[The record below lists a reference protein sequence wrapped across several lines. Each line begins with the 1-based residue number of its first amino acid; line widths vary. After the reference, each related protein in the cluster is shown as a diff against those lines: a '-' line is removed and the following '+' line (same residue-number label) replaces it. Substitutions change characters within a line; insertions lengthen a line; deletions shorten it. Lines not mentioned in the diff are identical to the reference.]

1 MTKDT
6 MDDLFRPPA
15 ATWHRLSPSYLKLKY
30 LMIAITWPFLG
41 AAVVVPLLML
51 HVSWW
56 WAPLAAFLVLWAWRF
71 LRAARVFRR
80 WGYAETDDDV
90 YLTRGLLW
98 RELTCVPYG
107 RMQLVNVSS
116 GPIERQFGL
125 ASVELVTSSTSG
137 TITIPGLARTD
148 AVTLRDRLIERGE
161 LLQAGI

>member
-1 MTKDT
+1 ME
-6 MDDLFRPPA
+6 DLFRPPA
-15 ATWHRLSPSYLKLKY
+15 AQWHPLSPSYLKLKL
-30 LMIAITWPFLG
+30 LMIGINWAIIG
-41 AAVVVPLLML
+41 ALLMVPLMVFD
-51 HVSWW
+51 VSWW
-56 WAPLAAFLVLWAWRF
+56 WIPLTVFMLWWAWRF
-71 LRAARVFRR
+71 LRAPRVYRR

-116 GPIERQFGL
+116 GPIERAFGL

-137 TITIPGLARTD
+137 SITIPGLARED
-148 AVTLRDRLIERGE
+148 AVAMRDRLIERGE

>member
-1 MTKDT
+1 MKKDT
-6 MDDLFRPPA
+6 MEELFRPPNA
-15 ATWHRLSPSYLKLKY
+15 QWHPLSPSYLTLKL
-30 LMIAITWPFLG
+30 LMIGINWAIIG
-41 AAVVVPLLML
+41 AIIIVPLVLL
-51 HVSWW
+51 DFTWW
-56 WAPLAAFLVLWAWRF
+56 WAALIAFLVFWAWRF
-71 LRAARVFRR
+71 LRAPRVFRR
-80 WGYAETDDDV
+80 WGYAETDDDI

-137 TITIPGLARTD
+137 TITIPGLARPD
-148 AVTLRDRLIERGE
+148 AIAMRDRLIERGE

>member
-1 MTKDT
+1 ME
-6 MDDLFRPPA
+6 DLFRPPTA
-15 ATWHRLSPSYLKLKY
+15 DWHRLSKSYLTLKL
-30 LMIAITWPFLG
+30 LMIGINWAIFG
-41 AAVVVPLLML
+41 ALLIVPLVLMGFT
-51 HVSWW
+51 WW
-56 WAPLAAFLVLWAWRF
+56 WIALLGFLVFWAWRF
-71 LRAARVFRR
+71 IRAPRVFRR

-137 TITIPGLARTD
+137 TITIPGLARPD
-148 AVTLRDRLIERGE
+148 AIALRDRLIERGE

>member
-1 MTKDT
+1 ME
-6 MDDLFRPPA
+6 DLFRPPA
-15 ATWHRLSPSYLKLKY
+15 AQWRPLSPSYLTLKL
-30 LMIAITWPFLG
+30 LMIGINWAIVG
-41 AAVVVPLLML
+41 AFIVVPLVVMGFT
-51 HVSWW
+51 WW
-56 WAPLAAFLVLWAWRF
+56 WLVLIAFLLFWAWRF
-71 LRAARVFRR
+71 LRAPRVFRR

-116 GPIERQFGL
+116 GPIERAFGL

-137 TITIPGLARTD
+137 TITIPGLTRPD
-148 AVTLRDRLIERGE
+148 AIALRDRLIERGE

>member
-1 MTKDT
+1 

-15 ATWHRLSPSYLKLKY
+15 AAWHGLSPSYLKLKY
-30 LMIAITWPFLG
+30 VMIAINWAIIG
-41 AAVVVPLLML
+41 AIIMVPLVLMK
-51 HVSWW
+51 VSWW
-56 WAPLAAFLVLWAWRF
+56 WIPLAAFLVLWLWRF
-71 LRAARVFRR
+71 VRAPRVFRR
-80 WGYAETDDDV
+80 WGYAETDDDI

-125 ASVELVTSSTSG
+125 ASVELVTASTSG
-137 TITIPGLARTD
+137 TITIPGLARPD
-148 AVTLRDRLIERGE
+148 AIALRDRLIESGE

>member
-1 MTKDT
+1 

-15 ATWHRLSPSYLKLKY
+15 EQWRGLSPAYLKLKL
-30 LMIAITWPFLG
+30 LMIGINWAIIGTLL
-41 AAVVVPLLML
+41 VVALVILNF
-51 HVSWW
+51 SWW
-56 WAPLAAFLVLWAWRF
+56 WIPMTVFLLWWGWRF
-71 LRAARVFRR
+71 LRAPRVFRR

-116 GPIERQFGL
+116 GPIERAFKL
-125 ASVELVTSSTSG
+125 ATVELVTSSTSG
-137 TITIPGLARTD
+137 TITIPGLARED
-148 AVTLRDRLIERGE
+148 AVALRDRLIERGE

>member
-1 MTKDT
+1 MEE
-6 MDDLFRPPA
+6 LFRPPA
-15 ATWHRLSPSYLKLKY
+15 ANWLPLSPSYLKLKY
-30 LMIAITWPFLG
+30 LMIAITWPIFG
-41 AAVVVPLLML
+41 AAIVVPLVLL
-51 HVSWW
+51 DISWW
-56 WAPLAAFLVLWAWRF
+56 WAPLAAFLVFWLWRF
-71 LRAARVFRR
+71 IRASRVYKR
-80 WGYAETDDDV
+80 WGYAETDDDI

-137 TITIPGLARTD
+137 TITIPGLARPD
-148 AVTLRDRLIERGE
+148 AVAMRDRLIERGE

>member
-1 MTKDT
+1 
-6 MDDLFRPPA
+6 MDELFRPP
-15 ATWHRLSPSYLKLKY
+15 TTQWRPLSPSYLTLKL
-30 LMIAITWPFLG
+30 LMIGINWAIIG
-41 AAVVVPLLML
+41 VIIVVPLVVMDFT
-51 HVSWW
+51 WW
-56 WAPLAAFLVLWAWRF
+56 WVVLAAFLVFWAWRF
-71 LRAARVFRR
+71 LRAPRVYRR

-116 GPIERQFGL
+116 GPIERAFGL

-137 TITIPGLARTD
+137 TITIPGLARPD
-148 AVTLRDRLIERGE
+148 AIALRDRLIERGE